1 MFSCLCQ
8 LFYSVVLF
16 FLQNVTYLQYTYL
29 PTYLPAYLPPCR
41 PTYLHTHTHTP
52 THTHSH
58 THTLTHTHISDL
70 RFYVWILEKMF
81 HSKLCAHQMAMLG
94 LKHKGK
100 CIHQVKLGLLSWWKW
115 KKQQV
120 SNDFIMPK
128 NFWAISFCE
137 TIPSLLVN

>member
-1 MFSCLCQ
+1 MHVF
-8 LFYSVVLF
+8 LFVPTVLQCGSF
-16 FLQNVTYLQYTYL
+16 FFAKRHLFTVYIFAYL
-29 PTYLPAYLPPCR
+29 PTCLPTSLPAFLRACL
-41 PTYLHTHTHTP
+41 PTYLHTHTH
-52 THTHSH
+52 
-58 THTLTHTHISDL
+58 THTHISDL